1 MSVEKILD
9 TLNKLERMHR
19 SLLELSTKKTEIIK
33 ANDMEQL
40 TAILKTEQAHV
51 AAIETLE
58 QQRQM
63 LVIEYFQAKG
73 MKSADQPTVTQL
85 IEVATAE
92 EKPELAAIRDRLLA
106 VVDELKKVNTLNQK
120 LVMQSLQFINFSLD
134 LLQPS
139 RAAQTNTFNYSG
151 AEVRGTSSVGK
162 KSYFNSEA

>member
-1 MSVEKILD
+1 MSIEKILD

-40 TAILKTEQAHV
+40 TEILKTEQAHV

-63 LVIEYFQAKG
+63 QVIEYFQAKG
-73 MKSADQPTVTQL
+73 IAGSDKPTVTQL

-106 VVDELKKVNTLNQK
+106 VVDDLKKVNTLNQK
-120 LVMQSLQFINFSLD
+120 LVMQSLQFVNFSLD
-134 LLQPS
+134 LLQPN
-139 RAAQTNTFNYSG
+139 RAAQLNTFNYSG
-151 AEVRGTSSVGK
+151 AEVRGTSAVGK
-162 KSYFNSEA
+162 KSYFNSEV

>member
-1 MSVEKILD
+1 MSIDKILD

-33 ANDMEQL
+33 ENDMEQL
-40 TAILKTEQAHV
+40 TEILKTEQAHV

-63 LVIEYFQAKG
+63 LVTQYFEAKG
-73 MKSADQPTVTQL
+73 IAIPNNPSITQL
-85 IEVATAE
+85 IDVVLDE
-92 EKPELAAIRDRLLA
+92 EKPKLASIRDSLLV

-134 LLQPS
+134 LLRPNEAVQS
-139 RAAQTNTFNYSG
+139 NTFNYSG
-151 AEVRGTSSVGK
+151 AEVRGTNSVGR